1 MLWGAIVFLKASDV
15 STPRSTRACAPV
27 NLAGALVKLFCYFG
41 PAGKIS
47 LHGYH
52 CYTVASILII
62 IIIII
67 IIIVGCAYKHT
78 NILYLLLYLSYH
90 PQYKFNM
97 FQASRHTYGS
107 VSCSPR
113 KRGTNK
119 QSEYIGRNKKS
130 WFSRIHSSVI
140 PYPNDTKFTA
150 ELASTQGRAHF
161 VFD

>member
-1 MLWGAIVFLKASDV
+1 MFLKASDV

-27 NLAGALVKLFCYFG
+27 NLAGALVKLFFYFG

-90 PQYKFNM
+90 PQHIFNM
-97 FQASRHTYGS
+97 FQASRHMVVRHAAQENGARTNG
-107 VSCSPR
+107 VNILAGTKSCD
-113 KRGTNK
+113 
-119 QSEYIGRNKKS
+119 
-130 WFSRIHSSVI
+130 FH
-140 PYPNDTKFTA
+140 
-150 ELASTQGRAHF
+150 ASISL
-161 VFD
+161 